1 MVMHGGMCTALLH
14 MCCMEVGLWVGRCCV
29 SWSID
34 GADSHVDSTTTLG
47 IGRGVVDTHSLIEI
61 TQVA

>member
-1 MVMHGGMCTALLH
+1 MHCSTAHVLHGSGAVAWEMLCGVVDRSMV
-14 MCCMEVGLWVGRCCV
+14 
-29 SWSID
+29 
-34 GADSHVDSTTTLG
+34 ADSHVDSTTTLG